1 VSDGLLERGQT
12 LGVVGAGVMGQTL
25 MKGVIAAGLMP
36 GSLVWSASKKTS
48 VEEYRELIAEAGVIL
63 VCVKPGQIQAVTTI
77 LREAGVKPNT
87 LLVSILGGITTQ
99 RLESLLGLPNVWLRA
114 MPNTPCMVGKGMT
127 VVCGGRGASAEQIG
141 LVQRI
146 FSSMGSCLP
155 VEEQYFNAVTAL
167 SGSGP
172 AYMYLVVEALADA
185 GVRVG
190 LRRDLALHLAT
201 QTMLGSAHMVLET
214 GRHPASLRD
223 DVTTPAGTTIGALLM
238 LEDGRIRSVL
248 AKAVEEATK
257 IAEERGRA
265 AAKT

>member
-1 VSDGLLERGQT
+1 
-12 LGVVGAGVMGQTL
+12 MGQTL
-25 MKGVIAAGLMP
+25 MKGMISAGLVN
-36 GSLVWSASKKTS
+36 SEQVWTASKKTTLI
-48 VEEYRELIAEAGVIL
+48 EYRALVAHAGLII
-63 VCVKPGQIQAVTTI
+63 VCVKPGQIASVTTH
-77 LREAGVKPNT
+77 LRDAGLKPET
-87 LLVSILGGITTQ
+87 LLVSILGGITTE
-99 RLESLLGLPNVWLRA
+99 RLETLLGLPNVWLRA
-114 MPNTPCMVGKGMT
+114 MPNTPCLVGKGMT
-127 VVCGGRGASAEQIG
+127 VVCGGRGATEAHLH

-146 FSSMGSCLP
+146 FNAMGSCRA

-201 QTMLGSAHMVLET
+201 QTMLGAAHMVLDT

-238 LEDGRIRSVL
+238 LEDGKIRSVL
-248 AKAVEEATK
+248 ARAVEEATR
-257 IAEERGRA
+257 IAEERGRV
-265 AAKT
+265 K